1 MSHQSPHRFPRRL
14 LLQTTA
20 FTAAA
25 TISAATSKATTY
37 AATKSPKPQPRS
49 PRHATAPK
57 VSGRTT
63 DPRIDFHN
71 FPAGNAVDSAV
82 ATALIAAV
90 KAPQQTGIAGYG
102 LSAIVYT
109 PLNNQILAVDAN
121 SASPQSMPADIF
133 KPGPDGTV
141 KGRINDTGWLAAG
154 VPGVLAGLQVL
165 IDRCCSA
172 PLSELL
178 QPAILLAQQGFPWPE
193 ALSISTGSRPIF
205 RTDPGSKQLYLSD
218 GNPIPPGQIFR
229 NPDLAALLQHLAE
242 KNRVDDFYQGA
253 IASEIAAAF
262 AKNGGLVTTA
272 DLANYSANLV
282 TPLSLPLGD
291 YSVHT
296 PPLTAGG
303 LSVLQMLHAEH
314 SLPSDLPQQPET
326 RLHAAIE
333 IMRLAWKDR
342 LSLLGDTAASNIPTT
357 RLLSHEYA
365 SESAAAAATAAKNR
379 QIIQHQIKANPQS
392 GTIHIS
398 AADDSG
404 LMIAL
409 TLTHGGGFGAG
420 VTVPGLGL
428 TLGHGM
434 SRFDTTPGHPNG
446 PGPGKRPLHNMV
458 PAIVTRNGIPEFA
471 IGGAGGRRIPNTVY
485 SILRAAVL
493 QNLPLD
499 LALQTT
505 RFHSEGNGSLQLT
518 ANTPQQSREY
528 LTQLGYKTTTAPA
541 AAIAAVS
548 RQT

>member
-1 MSHQSPHRFPRRL
+1 MSPQSLRKFPRRL

-20 FTAAA
+20 LTAAA
-25 TISAATSKATTY
+25 TIAAVTAQ
-37 AATKSPKPQPRS
+37 AAPRTAPKSQPRQH
-49 PRHATAPK
+49 RRTTAPK
-57 VSGRTT
+57 VAGRTT

-90 KAPQQTGIAGYG
+90 KAPGQTGIGGYG
-102 LSAIVYT
+102 LSAIVSA
-109 PLNNQILAVDAN
+109 PDNSQIIAVDAN

-141 KGRINDTGWLAAG
+141 KDRINDTGWLAAG

-165 IDRCCSA
+165 IDRFCSA
-172 PLSELL
+172 SFAELV
-178 QPAILLAQQGFPWPE
+178 QPAILLAQQGFTWPE
-193 ALSISTGSRPIF
+193 ALSKTTGSRPIF
-205 RTDPGSKQLYLSD
+205 RTDPGSKQLYLPD
-218 GNPIPPGQIFR
+218 GNPISPGQNFR
-229 NPDLAALLQHLAE
+229 NPDLAALLLHLAA
-242 KNRVDDFYQGA
+242 KNRVDDFYKGS

-262 AKNGGLVTTA
+262 AQNGGLVTTA

-282 TPLSLPLGD
+282 TPLSLNLGNF
-291 YSVHT
+291 SVHT

-326 RLHAAIE
+326 QLHAAVE
-333 IMRLAWKDR
+333 IMRIAWKDR
-342 LSLLGDTAASNIPTT
+342 LNFLGDPTATQIPTS
-357 RLLSHEYA
+357 RLLSPEYA
-365 SESAAAAATAAKNR
+365 RESATAAANAAKNR
-379 QIIQHQIKANPQS
+379 QIIEHQIKAKPQS

-409 TLTHGGGFGAG
+409 TLTHGGSFGAG

-434 SRFDTTPGHPNG
+434 SRFDPTPGHPNG
-446 PGPGKRPLHNMV
+446 PGPNKRPLHNMV

-471 IGGAGGRRIPNTVY
+471 VGGAGGRRIPNTVY
-485 SILRAAVL
+485 SIPRAAVL
-493 QNLPLD
+493 QNQPLSH
-499 LALQTT
+499 ALQSI
-505 RFHSEGNGSLQLT
+505 RFHSEGNNSLQMT
-518 ANTPQQSREY
+518 VNTPQQSRDY
-528 LTQLGYKTTTAPA
+528 LTQLGYQTTTASA
-541 AAIAAVS
+541 AAIAAIP